1 MDNIKDPLILTFD
14 LGTQSMRALL
24 IDKAGE
30 TVLSAQV
37 KYASPCLPSD
47 IRGRAE
53 QEPDFYYDGLCE
65 ASRLLKE
72 KDACNRFKDIIAVT
86 ITCIRDTVL
95 ILDKESL
102 I

>member
-24 IDKAGE
+24 IDKTGE
-30 TVLSAQV
+30 TVLSSQI
-37 KYASPCLPSD
+37 KYERPCLPSD

-53 QEPDFYYDGLCE
+53 QEPDFYYDRLCE

-72 KDACNRFKDIIAVT
+72 KDTLNRFKDI
-86 ITCIRDTVL
+86 
-95 ILDKESL
+95 
-102 I
+102 